1 MAVSML
7 SLVEVTRIKAEI
19 AKLETARKDY
29 TDSVIRDA
37 IESRIDELR
46 RELAQLQSSGR
57 E

>member
-1 MAVSML
+1 MS
-7 SLVEVTRIKAEI
+7 SLAEIARIKAEI
-19 AKLETARKDY
+19 AKLESARKVY
-29 TDSVIRDA
+29 TDSVIHNA